1 MKRLISV
8 LLCAGILFAGTLSLA
23 EETEN
28 PEPPEAA
35 EAELAQEDPEEG
47 DPLEETETGEENP
60 GDSAAGIEI
69 SLPERLMP
77 VSYRLTDGFVQS
89 RVSFKSGDSLTVC
102 LPEGSAGILLKWY
115 EAPDAYEVRTG
126 PDTVTVEDTILNRW
140 IPAVPGDCTI
150 TVQSPC
156 SLSEVSAVPEEET
169 GTVQDWQTDGEKVD
183 VLFLLAEPG
192 DELRCFGGLLPYLAE
207 GCGVRVAVAYAT
219 AREKRYRAEE
229 AMEVLWSA
237 GVREYPAFGHFPC
250 RNYDL
255 LKILEEDW
263 DSRSITAFFRE
274 EIERLRPEVIVTNG
288 PDGTVLPTRTIAN
301 QCALAAVEQAG
312 WETKKVYAQEGAF
325 EGCRFPEGI
334 RLEELDGQSPMERAL
349 ELYGRYTSLQTYSS
363 GLVPCS
369 ALTLRKTS
377 VGNDR
382 QGDSIFEH
390 IKSSQLTS
398 YHEPKA
404 SAPAV
409 PPSTPPPAPTDGPV
423 PAGTLEGP
431 AQEQDSG
438 NPGLPHIPVSAGPAG
453 ERKLLLP
460 TGWLMIGGGAL
471 LSLVLV
477 TVLAGLLKRR
487 RGRTAAVIFGML
499 PAAAAVIF
507 VLWRGMSWDTTL
519 AADDYRA
526 PAPAE
531 HSEQTATPEP
541 TATPAPTPEPTPEP
555 TATPAPVAEDSAV
568 SLYFRQ
574 PGEPAETIL
583 VDQENGHWEYRTDT
597 LDIRINGYHTTF
609 ENYPLAY
616 YVADIRMKSIYEFR
630 PVFGT
635 EGHTGRGREYP
646 WIMARKSKAVLW
658 ITGDNMINDER
669 DEKGVLIRD
678 GIVFSKLEN
687 EDTLAMYPD
696 MTLRIFPKFN
706 ADAAFLLEDGVENT
720 FSFGPT
726 LVRDGELNPKAI
738 KHRIRRANP
747 RTGIG
752 MIEPGHW
759 IAIVVDGRQ
768 RDTGY
773 SSGLRIENFA
783 QLFIDYGCVTA
794 YNLDGGLSAA
804 MLFMGEQINSHGN
817 KRIGTDNEL
826 SYQRSVPD
834 GLAFGYSEQV
844 PTVDDPIYNN
854 GNVEKTRE

>member
-1 MKRLISV
+1 MKRLIAI
-8 LLCAGILFAGTLSLA
+8 LLCAGILFAGISSLA

-28 PEPPEAA
+28 PQPGEAA
-35 EAELAQEDPEEG
+35 EAEATQEDPEE
-47 DPLEETETGEENP
+47 DSAEETETGEGNP
-60 GDSAAGIEI
+60 AVDAGMEI
-69 SLPERLMP
+69 LLPERLQP
-77 VSYRLTDGFVQS
+77 VCYRLTDGFVQS

-102 LPEGSAGILLKWY
+102 LPEGNAGVLLRWY
-115 EAPDAYEVRTG
+115 EAPGAYEVRTES
-126 PDTVTVEDTILNRW
+126 DTAAIQDSILNRW
-140 IPAVPGDCTI
+140 IPAGSGDCII

-156 SLSEVSAVPEEET
+156 SLSEVSAVPEEKA
-169 GTVQDWQTDGEKVD
+169 GAVQDWRADGEKAD

-192 DELRCFGGLLPYLAE
+192 DELRCFGGLLPYLTE

-219 AREKRYRAEE
+219 TREKRYRAEE

-237 GVREYPAFGHFPC
+237 GIREYPAFGHFPC

-263 DSRSITAFFRE
+263 NSRSITAFFRE

-301 QCALAAVEQAG
+301 RCALEAAEQAG
-312 WETKKVYAQEGAF
+312 WETKKVYVQEGAF
-325 EGCRFPEGI
+325 DGCRFPEET
-334 RLEELDGQSPMERAL
+334 RLEELDGRSPMERAL
-349 ELYGRYTSLQTYSS
+349 ELYGLYASLQTYSS

-382 QGDSIFEH
+382 QGNSVFEN
-390 IKSSQLTS
+390 IKSGQLTS

-404 SAPAV
+404 STPAV
-409 PPSTPPPAPTDGPV
+409 PPPPPSPAPADEPMPAGTMEDPLQEPDSENPDLPPAPIS
-423 PAGTLEGP
+423 AGT
-431 AQEQDSG
+431 
-438 NPGLPHIPVSAGPAG
+438 AG

-460 TGWLMIGGGAL
+460 VGWLMIGGGAL

-499 PAAAAVIF
+499 PVAAAVVF
-507 VLWRGMSWDTTL
+507 VLWRGMQWDTTL

-526 PAPAE
+526 PLPAE
-531 HSEQTATPEP
+531 QPEQIATPVP
-541 TATPAPTPEPTPEP
+541 TATPAPTPEP
-555 TATPAPVAEDSAV
+555 TATPAPVAEDSSV

-574 PGEPAETIL
+574 AGEPAETIL
-583 VDQENGHWEYRTDT
+583 VDQENEHWEYRTDT

-609 ENYPLAY
+609 DNYPLAY

-726 LVRDGELNPKAI
+726 LVRDGELNPKAV
-738 KHRIRRANP
+738 KHRIHRSNP

-773 SSGLRIENFA
+773 SNGLKIEDFA

-817 KRIGTDNEL
+817 RRIGTDDEL

-834 GLAFGYSEQV
+834 GLAFGYSEQT

-854 GNVEKTRE
+854 GNVEKTRG